1 VNRLSKDSRF
11 TLEFDYQEDFIPN
24 PCKVTI
30 IDDNATLQEVADLVY
45 KVAGHAVL
53 YEGNYLAGSAA
64 DRDKHRK

>member
-1 VNRLSKDSRF
+1 MNRLSKDPRF
-11 TLEFDYQEDFIPN
+11 TLEFDYLEDFIPN

-30 IDDNATLQEVADLVY
+30 NDDSITLQEIAEAMY

-53 YEGNYLAGSAA
+53 YEGRYLAGSEA